1 MGAKEGQQ
9 QEEEEEETDNT
20 RRARVREGKRAAQHG
35 DFCSS
40 FFFGD
45 FTTQDT
51 HTHTHEENQN
61 SVRIPESFRTLFLL
75 HLHQRTIKRLDQS
88 LRRCFQA
95 LLHLLN
101 ASGRHFQR
109 LLSKQVRG

>member
-40 FFFGD
+40 FFFLE
-45 FTTQDT
+45 TLPHMT

-61 SVRIPESFRTLFLL
+61 SVRIPENYTLFLL

-95 LLHLLN
+95 LPHLLN

>member
-9 QEEEEEETDNT
+9 QQQEEEETDNT

-35 DFCSS
+35 VFCSSS

-45 FTTQDT
+45 FTT
-51 HTHTHEENQN
+51 HTHENQN
-61 SVRIPESFRTLFLL
+61 SVRIPENYTLFLL

-95 LLHLLN
+95 LPHLLN

>member
-9 QEEEEEETDNT
+9 EEEEEEETDNT

-45 FTTQDT
+45 FTTHDT
-51 HTHTHEENQN
+51 HTHTKKTKIVFGFPKV
-61 SVRIPESFRTLFLL
+61 SVLFFYYTFINE
-75 HLHQRTIKRLDQS
+75 Q
-88 LRRCFQA
+88 
-95 LLHLLN
+95 
-101 ASGRHFQR
+101 
-109 LLSKQVRG
+109 